1 MKLPRHPLQLFDWA
15 NADAE
20 VVTEP
25 ESVAIATAFKKK
37 SLMTWEEAK
46 KLRDDPI
53 LDVLER
59 ASQEAKRKLSSSGG
73 SSSLSSSIGPDSE
86 SQKAFRQRSQQSWHK
101 LHKEL
106 VDEAGSIVEGRAS
119 PADRRDGNS
128 EASLA
133 EKLRQKGYGLDS
145 SIQAKAEAAESKV
158 PTWSL
163 GGAAQST
170 TPAWSFSSAA
180 KSSTPSWSF
189 GSAVKSDEAP
199 PPPGS
204 QVSLLG
210 SQAAAQSSVTTW
222 SFGSV
227 AKDDKSSLPQGSQA
241 AFKERLVKFYTKY
254 NPDKLSAVD
263 RTLVTYSGREEELFE
278 KLHDRYVADA
288 GLSLQER
295 KKKFI
300 TKDSDPI
307 VYMDISIA
315 GNPAGRIIMRLLK
328 DEIPLASENFRCL
341 CTGEKAGILTFKGC
355 KFHRIIKN
363 FVVQGGD
370 FTTGD
375 GTGGQSIY
383 RGTPNG
389 DLWGNFKDE
398 KFLNHDDVGLLSM
411 ANAGKNTNGSQFFI
425 TTKAGL
431 KNLDGKHVVFGEVVE
446 GLDVVDA
453 MQNVK
458 VSQGNNR
465 PLPENE
471 VAVVA
476 CGEL

>member
-1 MKLPRHPLQLFDWA
+1 MEDGELPRHPLRLFNWGS
-15 NADAE
+15 ADAE

-37 SLMTWEEAK
+37 SLRKWEEAK
-46 KLRDDPI
+46 KLRNDPI
-53 LDVLER
+53 LDDLER
-59 ASQEAKRKLSSSGG
+59 AAQEAKRKLSSSGD
-73 SSSLSSSIGPDSE
+73 SSSLNSSFGPNSE
-86 SQKAFRQRSQQSWHK
+86 TQTAFRQRSQQSWRKQHQV
-101 LHKEL
+101 L
-106 VDEAGSIVEGRAS
+106 VDEAGHICEGKSAVHGKDS
-119 PADRRDGNS
+119 SS
-128 EASLA
+128 EASLV
-133 EKLRQKGYGLDS
+133 EKLLQKGYGLGS
-145 SIQAKAEAAESKV
+145 SQAKAD
-158 PTWSL
+158 
-163 GGAAQST
+163 AAQSSVAT
-170 TPAWSFSSAA
+170 
-180 KSSTPSWSF
+180 WSF
-189 GSAVKSDEAP
+189 GSA
-199 PPPGS
+199 
-204 QVSLLG
+204 
-210 SQAAAQSSVTTW
+210 
-222 SFGSV
+222 
-227 AKDDKSSLPQGSQA
+227 AKDHGSSSPPQGSQA
-241 AFKERLVKFYTKY
+241 AFKDRLVKFYTKY
-254 NPDKLSAVD
+254 NPSKLDAVD
-263 RTLVTYSGREEELFE
+263 RTLETYSGREEELFQ
-278 KLHDRYVADA
+278 KLHERYVSDA
-288 GLSLQER
+288 SLKER

-300 TKDSDPI
+300 TKETDPT

-315 GNPAGRIIMRLLK
+315 GAPAGKIVMRLLK

-341 CTGEKAGILTFKGC
+341 CTGEKGGILTFKGC

-383 RGTPNG
+383 RGTPHG

-398 KFLNHDDVGLLSM
+398 KFLPHDNVGLLSM

-431 KNLDGKHVVFGEVVE
+431 KNLDGKHVVFGEVID

-458 VSQGNNR
+458 VGNGNNR

-471 VAVVA
+471 VAIVD